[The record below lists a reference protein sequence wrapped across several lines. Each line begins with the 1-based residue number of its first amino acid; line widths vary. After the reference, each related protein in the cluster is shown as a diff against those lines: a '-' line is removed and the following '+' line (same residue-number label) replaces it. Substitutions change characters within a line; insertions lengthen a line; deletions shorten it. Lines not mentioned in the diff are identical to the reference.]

1 MKDGRL
7 CYLDFGMMSDITQQ
21 SRVGLIRAVVHL
33 VNRRFDKLSND
44 FVQLGFLSEDVDLTP
59 IAPAFESVFTTA
71 LEIGVNKMDFKA
83 VTDDMSGIMY
93 KLSLIHI

>member
-33 VNRRFDKLSND
+33 VNKKFDKLSND
-44 FVQLGFLSEDVDLTP
+44 FVQLGFLSEEVDLTH
-59 IAPAFESVFTTA
+59 IAPAFESVFTSA
-71 LEIGVNKMDFKA
+71 LEIGVIKWISKQ
-83 VTDDMSGIMY
+83 
-93 KLSLIHI
+93 